1 MATYNKSEF
10 IFIQGKISWFRPK
23 VPNKWNKWSVQIH
36 PDDKGLE
43 VIRDLQAKGLKNQLK
58 KDDDGYF
65 LNISR
70 PVTKET
76 AAGRILSFKP
86 VEVFDADGKPFDSNV
101 GNGSDATLKVE
112 VYEHNTPGGGKAK
125 AMRWVSARID
135 NLVPFENARDL
146 NEFEKEAAEGLT
158 AQPAPQEFWN

>member
-1 MATYNKSEF
+1 MANYNKSE
-10 IFIQGKISWFRPK
+10 IHYLQGKVAWFRPK

-36 PDDKGLE
+36 PNADGLE
-43 VIRDLQAKGLKNQLK
+43 LIRDLQSKGLKNQLK

-65 LNISR
+65 LNVSR

-76 AAGRILSFKP
+76 ATGKILSFEP
-86 VEVFDADGKPFDSNV
+86 VKVFSADGSPFDGNV
-101 GNGSDATLKVE
+101 GNGSDVTIKIE

-135 NLVPFENARDL
+135 NLVPFNSETDL
-146 NEFEKEAAEGLT
+146 NDFEKEASSGLKE
-158 AQPAPQEFWN
+158 QPEQLF